1 MKHIQERDM
10 MMCRLDVSQLKN
22 VFRSRISQDSP
33 PRAIEAI
40 YVNHK
45 TFGPSAV

>member
-1 MKHIQERDM
+1 MKHIQKTDM
-10 MMCRLDVSQLKN
+10 MIRRLDVSQLKK
-22 VFRSRISQDSP
+22 VFRSRISQHSHP
-33 PRAIEAI
+33 TAIEAI